1 MNELYFFG
9 FFFFLILLILGAFR
23 MGKAYIY
30 GIIAALAILMNIFIL
45 KPFEIFGLTTYG
57 GNILYGCIFFCTD
70 LLAEHYGK
78 KEALKAVRIGFLTL
92 LIYFVTSQFYLH
104 LDTNLS
110 LEGAASIQSAL
121 TTIFAPAWG
130 IVVASLS
137 AFLISNTIDVY
148 VYDGIHKRTGAKRLW
163 LRNNASTFFSQLID
177 TITFT
182 FVAAAFGIFD
192 WSIVGEIIFF
202 AYIFKILVA
211 LLDTPFLY
219 LSRLIAKH
227 E

>member
-1 MNELYFFG
+1 
-9 FFFFLILLILGAFR
+9 

-30 GIIAALAILMNIFIL
+30 GIIAALAILMNIFVL

-78 KEALKAVRIGFLTL
+78 KEALKAVRIGFLSL
-92 LIYFVTSQFYLH
+92 LIYFMASQFYLH
-104 LDTNLS
+104 LETNLA
-110 LEGAASIQSAL
+110 LEGAEAVQSAL

-137 AFLISNTIDVY
+137 AFLISNILDVHI
-148 VYDGIHKRTGAKRLW
+148 YDWIHKKTGSRLLW
-163 LRNNASTFFSQLID
+163 VRNNASTFFSQLVD

-182 FVAAAFGIFD
+182 FIAALFGIFD
-192 WSIVGEIIFF
+192 WSIVGEIILF

-219 LSRLIAKH
+219 LSRLIPKH
-227 E
+227 D

>member
-30 GIIAALAILMNIFIL
+30 GIIAVLAVLMNIFVL

-78 KEALKAVRIGFLTL
+78 KEALKAVRVGFLSL
-92 LIYFVTSQFYLH
+92 LVYFVASQFYLH
-104 LDTNLS
+104 LETNFA
-110 LEGAASIQSAL
+110 LEGAEAVQSAL

-137 AFLISNTIDVY
+137 AFLLSNTIDVY
-148 VYDGIHKRTGAKRLW
+148 IYDGIHKKTGAKFLW
-163 LRNNASTFFSQLID
+163 LRNNVSTFFSQLVD

-182 FVAAAFGIFD
+182 FIAAAFEIFD
-192 WSIVGEIIFF
+192 WSIVGEIILF
-202 AYIFKILVA
+202 AYVFKIFIA
-211 LLDTPFLY
+211 ALDTPFLY
-219 LSRLIAKH
+219 LSRIIQKH

>member
-9 FFFFLILLILGAFR
+9 FFFLSILLILGVFR
-23 MGKAYIY
+23 MGKEYIY
-30 GIIAALAILMNIFIL
+30 GMIAVLAVLMNIFVL

-78 KEALKAVRIGFLTL
+78 KEALKAVRIGFIS
-92 LIYFVTSQFYLH
+92 LILYFIASQYYLH
-104 LDTNLS
+104 LETNFDI
-110 LEGAASIQSAL
+110 EGAEAVQSAL

-130 IVVASLS
+130 IVLASLS
-137 AFLISNTIDVY
+137 AFLISNILDVHI
-148 VYDGIHKRTGAKRLW
+148 YDWIHKKTGSRHLW
-163 LRNNASTFFSQLID
+163 LRNNASTFFSQLVD

-182 FVAAAFGIFD
+182 FIAAAFGIFD
-192 WSIVGEIIFF
+192 WKIVGDIILF

-211 LLDTPFLY
+211 ALDTPFLY
-219 LSRLIAKH
+219 LSRVIQKH

>member
-30 GIIAALAILMNIFIL
+30 GIIAVLAVLMNIFVL

-78 KEALKAVRIGFLTL
+78 KEALKAVRIGFVSL
-92 LIYFVTSQFYLH
+92 LIYFVASQFYLH

-110 LEGAASIQSAL
+110 LDGAEAVQSAL

-130 IVVASLS
+130 IVVASVS

-148 VYDGIHKRTGAKRLW
+148 VYDAIHKKTGVKLLW
-163 LRNNASTFFSQLID
+163 LRNNVSTFFSQLVD

-182 FVAAAFGIFD
+182 FIAAAFGIFD
-192 WSIVGEIIFF
+192 WSIVGEIILF

-211 LLDTPFLY
+211 AFDTPFLY
-219 LSRLIAKH
+219 LSRFIKKND
-227 E
+227 